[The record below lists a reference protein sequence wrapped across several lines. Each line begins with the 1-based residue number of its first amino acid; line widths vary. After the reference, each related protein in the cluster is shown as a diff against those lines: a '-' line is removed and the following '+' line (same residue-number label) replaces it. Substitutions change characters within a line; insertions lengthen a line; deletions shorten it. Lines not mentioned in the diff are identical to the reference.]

1 MKIEYLDLKN
11 NFRIPKTIEDDE
23 IITYQN
29 KEDYHLNKTLILL
42 PFSGKEKVFFSFLIG
57 KIFKISLE
65 DYRYIENFSEEP
77 SFPKLLLDLNI
88 IVERKSK
95 VDENLFNLPTM
106 LFKNLQLNLSSDCNL
121 RCRYCYAS
129 GGRRSEKEV
138 IPFFLVKKAINYI
151 SRYCQD
157 ELNLIFVGG
166 GEPTLQFGLLKQI
179 VSYAK
184 KKIKKVIISPLSTNG
199 VFSQEVAD
207 WLIKNVDNIQI
218 SCDGPSFIQDK
229 YRPLTGGKGSSFFVE
244 KTIKY
249 LKRKNKDFRIRAT
262 LIDDTF
268 GNEKQIIN
276 YFFNLGVKRLYFGAL
291 ENTGSAR
298 KMISTPGFKQKKVFN
313 KNLLF
318 QEFLK
323 LSELKDEVRMKSFSV
338 SLAHIGSRS
347 TCGIYT
353 KSSFV
358 LDPYGN
364 VSACAKYNSPYDFR
378 EYPFMKDFIIGE
390 YNFSKGKFEIDFKK
404 LDQLKKTIDKEM
416 KVKQC
421 FSCPVASV
429 CGTCLY
435 EIGLRHGSI
444 DSNNVGCSTLDKKWL
459 VQIFEYLADKY
470 LIKKKPCLEIKRGK
484 LFCSLFFNQF
494 KLNLQKAGSEMK
506 DNPYIYIDDFE
517 KLSLLIQRI
526 IKYKQSRKELTLF
539 LLKFR
544 FSKNNLNAHSGNEII
559 KFFEELQ
566 KNNVYFR
573 ISRPL
578 PKIVLRSDYDMI
590 CEKYLLP
597 KKFSECLELYTVKNN
612 QIIFPDGKKGRKKFN
627 EYENRKEIYQ
637 EFLSFHDRTS

>member
-106 LFKNLQLNLSSDCNL
+106 LFENLQLNLSSDCNL

-199 VFSQEVAD
+199 IFSQEVAD

-268 GNEKQIIN
+268 GNDAVYKEQEVKAKEAVGVKSATKQQILLQPALVETRERIDDLRIQIKEAEEVLSDYLIQFQKSTGFNEIEANNGETLIIVNHAKLVKGVSQKQII
-276 YFFNLGVKRLYFGAL
+276 
-291 ENTGSAR
+291 T
-298 KMISTPGFKQKKVFN
+298 
-313 KNLLF
+313 
-318 QEFLK
+318 
-323 LSELKDEVRMKSFSV
+323 
-338 SLAHIGSRS
+338 
-347 TCGIYT
+347 
-353 KSSFV
+353 
-358 LDPYGN
+358 
-364 VSACAKYNSPYDFR
+364 
-378 EYPFMKDFIIGE
+378 
-390 YNFSKGKFEIDFKK
+390 
-404 LDQLKKTIDKEM
+404 
-416 KVKQC
+416 
-421 FSCPVASV
+421 
-429 CGTCLY
+429 
-435 EIGLRHGSI
+435 
-444 DSNNVGCSTLDKKWL
+444 
-459 VQIFEYLADKY
+459 
-470 LIKKKPCLEIKRGK
+470 
-484 LFCSLFFNQF
+484 
-494 KLNLQKAGSEMK
+494 
-506 DNPYIYIDDFE
+506 
-517 KLSLLIQRI
+517 
-526 IKYKQSRKELTLF
+526 
-539 LLKFR
+539 
-544 FSKNNLNAHSGNEII
+544 
-559 KFFEELQ
+559 
-566 KNNVYFR
+566 
-573 ISRPL
+573 
-578 PKIVLRSDYDMI
+578 
-590 CEKYLLP
+590 
-597 KKFSECLELYTVKNN
+597 
-612 QIIFPDGKKGRKKFN
+612 
-627 EYENRKEIYQ
+627 
-637 EFLSFHDRTS
+637 